1 MGGHK
6 YKAVLGKYFN
16 TLMTSIEI
24 TVTIWC
30 KGNSYIRQTGKS
42 SPILYSTTA
51 GYDNILHIIEQ
62 TGNKQ
67 GHSAIKLKFIF
78 NKVIP

>member
-1 MGGHK
+1 MGGHQ

-42 SPILYSTTA
+42 SPILEVPQLDMTIFYTS
-51 GYDNILHIIEQ
+51 L
-62 TGNKQ
+62 NKQ
-67 GHSAIKLKFIF
+67 RTSR
-78 NKVIP
+78 VIQQ